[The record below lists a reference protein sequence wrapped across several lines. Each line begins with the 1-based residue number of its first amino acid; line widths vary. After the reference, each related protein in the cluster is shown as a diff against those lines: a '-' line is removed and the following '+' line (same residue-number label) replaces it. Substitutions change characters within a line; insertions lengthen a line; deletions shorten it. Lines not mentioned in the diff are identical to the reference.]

1 MILSPQK
8 LIKSL
13 LYMLSSSGLVL
24 IISILVTVS
33 LARLLNPTDLGILMT
48 AEAFIELF
56 RFFFFFGFGNS
67 IFKMAS
73 IDTDGFE
80 EGLNKAIG
88 NAFFIKLLMIPLI
101 SILVLGSAHL
111 FVKESFLIELIYAY
125 LVIYFLESFAAI
137 FGIARRARGEFKL
150 VSGILILNKFLRLIT
165 IIIVLKFIGGIKE
178 LVIAFLI
185 EKIIRIVISYFT
197 TKHLIKPKLDFSSMK
212 ALVKHSFGY
221 AFVDPLQGIQAKVDS
236 LILNSFLGPVAVAMY
251 SIPSKFEKA
260 LRTVM
265 ESMSGVFLPNLHGS
279 YEQDRQYFK
288 TIINKANRF
297 IALTGL
303 AAFFGIYYLADFFII
318 KFFGA
323 KYADSLEI
331 ASLFAYITLI
341 SIIERPSELVMISS
355 AAHKQRAFYKTF
367 SIILNILLSI
377 VLIKYMG
384 LIGCVYGTIVANSI
398 RLLIKL
404 YISRKLI
411 NNFNLIKIV
420 LPACFLVL
428 IVPYYI
434 VLPLYCIYLALIKS
448 IKKDDINYIRDLI
461 KNRKKSKKQ
470 LEIEINE
477 EESED

>member
-13 LYMLSSSGLVL
+13 LYMLSSSGFVL
-24 IISILVTVS
+24 IISVLVTVS
-33 LARLLNPTDLGILMT
+33 LARLLKPADLGILMT

-73 IDTDGFE
+73 IDKDGFE

-88 NAFFIKLLMIPLI
+88 NAFLIKFAMIPLI
-101 SILVLGSAHL
+101 AVLVLGSAHL
-111 FVKESFLIELIYAY
+111 FLKDTFLIELVYAY
-125 LVIYFLESFAAI
+125 LFVYFLESFAAI

-150 VSGILILNKFLRLIT
+150 VSGILILNKFLRFIT

-185 EKIIRIVISYFT
+185 EKIIRIIISYWT
-197 TKHLIKPKLDFSSMK
+197 TRNLIKPKVDLST
-212 ALVKHSFGY
+212 VKDLIKHCFGY

-265 ESMSGVFLPNLHGS
+265 ESMTGVFTPNLHGS
-279 YEQDRQYFK
+279 YEQDRKYFK
-288 TIINKANRF
+288 KIINKANRL

-303 AAFFGIYYLADFFII
+303 ASFFGIYYLADFFII

-323 KYADSLEI
+323 KYVDSLEI

-341 SIIERPSELVMISS
+341 SIIERPSELVMIST

-367 SIILNILLSI
+367 SIALNIVLSI
-377 VLIKYMG
+377 VLIKHMG
-384 LIGCVYGTIVANSI
+384 LIGCVYGTIAANSI
-398 RLLIKL
+398 RLFMKL
-404 YISRKLI
+404 YLSRQHI
-411 NNFNLIKIV
+411 NNLILLKIV
-420 LPACFLVL
+420 LPACVLVL
-428 IVPYYI
+428 ILPYYI
-434 VLPLYCIYLALIKS
+434 VLPIYLVYLILIKS
-448 IKKDDINYIRDLI
+448 IKKDDVKYIRDLM
-461 KNRKKSKKQ
+461 KKKKKRNTQ
-470 LEIEINE
+470 AEIEVDE
-477 EESED
+477 